1 MQAKIDT
8 ISRRKTLPVTAHPIW
23 TSVGDARSG
32 LKLGYRKGT
41 RGGVWSAKLVSDG
54 ARVEATLAPADDGAT
69 VPAKRGSADDGPA
82 KRHLNY
88 AEAMQAALAW
98 ADGERARL
106 TGSAQADRAER
117 ERVTTVGDVLKGYVA
132 DRARRDPVNGP
143 NAGHRLGKH
152 ALSDKKFVGV
162 RLDRFSARDLTEWR
176 NRLPQNLAPATVD
189 RTVSD
194 VKAGLNAYADA
205 HWRTLPATLKREI
218 QLGAKRSPNAQRA
231 RKALLRDAD
240 VQRVIEAGYGVDPD
254 LGALVLVLAGTG
266 ARFRQVRQI
275 TVGDVQA
282 DASRIMTPVSAKGR
296 GRKQRS
302 EIAVPVGA
310 DVIARLKPLL
320 AGRAGYEPLLQ
331 HWVGVKGFGHMTG
344 PVRREAWRAANQ
356 MQKGWRTALAAAGLP
371 YIEPYSLRHSNIVR
385 GLRSGVPVRI
395 VAALHDTS
403 STMIEQHYSAFILDA
418 ADELA
423 RRAIVPLVSQPV
435 APLSIVA

>member
-1 MQAKIDT
+1 MHSKIDT
-8 ISRRKTLPVTAHPIW
+8 IARRKKLPVSSKPVWDTI
-23 TSVGDARSG
+23 GDARSG
-32 LKLGYRKGT
+32 LKLGYYKGNA
-41 RGGVWSAKLVSDG
+41 SAPGSASCTDG
-54 ARVEATLAPADDGAT
+54 A
-69 VPAKRGSADDGPA
+69 GSRRSWGRRRRRLRR
-82 KRHLNY
+82 RHELSD
-88 AEAMQAALAW
+88 AVAAAIAW
-98 ADGERARL
+98 KERL
-106 TGSAQADRAER
+106 TDSARTESAEL
-117 ERVTTVGDVLKGYVA
+117 ERIATVGDVLKGYIA

-152 ALSDKKFVGV
+152 ALSDKKFIDV
-162 RLDRFSARDLTEWR
+162 RLGPVLGTRPDGMAQ
-176 NRLPQNLAPATVD
+176 PVAAKLAPATVD

-194 VKAGLNAYADA
+194 FKAGLNAYADA
-205 HWRTLPATLKREI
+205 HRRTLPATLKREI
-218 QLGAKRSPNAQRA
+218 QLGAKGSPNAQRA
-231 RKALLRDAD
+231 RKALLSDAD
-240 VQRVIEAGYGVDPD
+240 VRRVIEAGYSVDPD
-254 LGALVLVLAGTG
+254 LGALILVLASTG

-320 AGRAGYEPLLQ
+320 AGRAGHEPLLQ

-356 MQKGWRTALAAAGLP
+356 MQKGWRTALAAVALP
-371 YIEPYSLRHSNIVR
+371 YIEPYALRHSSIVR

-403 STMIEQHYSAFILDA
+403 TAMIEKHYSAFILDA

-423 RRAIVPLVSQPV
+423 RRAVVPLVSAP
-435 APLSIVA
+435 ASPLSVVA

>member
-1 MQAKIDT
+1 MHSKIDT
-8 ISRRKTLPVTAHPIW
+8 VARRKKLPVSSKPVWDTI
-23 TSVGDARSG
+23 GDARSG
-32 LKLGYRKGT
+32 LKLGYYKGA
-41 RGGVWSAKLVSDG
+41 RGGSWFGKLVMDG
-54 ARVEATLAPADDGAT
+54 ARVEEKLGASDDGNG
-69 VPAKRGSADDGPA
+69 KGLSHADA
-82 KRHLNY
+82 V
-88 AEAMQAALAW
+88 AAAIAW
-98 ADGERARL
+98 RERL
-106 TGSAQADRAER
+106 TDSARADSAEL
-117 ERVTTVGDVLKGYVA
+117 ERIATVGDVLKGYIA
-132 DRARRDPVNGP
+132 DRTRRDPVNGP
-143 NAGHRLGKH
+143 NAGHRLRKH
-152 ALSDKKFVGV
+152 ALSDEKFIGM

-189 RTVSD
+189 RLVND
-194 VKAGLNAYADA
+194 VKAGLNSYANA
-205 HWRTLPATLKREI
+205 NWRTLPATLKREI

-231 RKALLRDAD
+231 RKALLSDAN
-240 VQRVIEAGYGVDPD
+240 VRRVIEAGYGVDPD
-254 LGALVLVLAGTG
+254 LGALILVLAGTG

-275 TVGDVQA
+275 TGGDVQA

-320 AGRAGYEPLLQ
+320 AGRVGHEPLLQ
-331 HWVGVKGFGHMTG
+331 HWVGVKGFGHTTG

-371 YIEPYSLRHSNIVR
+371 YIEPYALRHSSIVR

-403 STMIEQHYSAFILDA
+403 SSMIEKHYSAFILDA

-435 APLSIVA
+435 VPLSIVA

>member
-1 MQAKIDT
+1 MHSKIDT
-8 ISRRKTLPVTAHPIW
+8 VARRKKLPVSSKPVWDTI
-23 TSVGDARSG
+23 GDARSG
-32 LKLGYRKGT
+32 LKLGYYKGA
-41 RGGVWSAKLVSDG
+41 RGGSWFGKLVRDG
-54 ARVEATLAPADDGAT
+54 ARSEEKLGASDDGEG
-69 VPAKRGSADDGPA
+69 KGLSHADA
-82 KRHLNY
+82 VAAAIAWKEHLTDN
-88 AEAMQAALAW
+88 A
-98 ADGERARL
+98 
-106 TGSAQADRAER
+106 RAESAEL
-117 ERVTTVGDVLKGYVA
+117 ERIATVGDVLKGYVA

-152 ALSDKKFVGV
+152 ALSDKKFIDV

-194 VKAGLNAYADA
+194 IKAGLNAYADA

-218 QLGAKRSPNAQRA
+218 QLGAKGSPNAQRA
-231 RKALLRDAD
+231 RQALLSDAD
-240 VQRVIEAGYGVDPD
+240 VRRVIEAGYGVDPD
-254 LGALVLVLAGTG
+254 LGALILVLAGTG

-282 DASRIMTPVSAKGR
+282 DASRIMAPVSAKGR

-302 EIAVPVGA
+302 EIAVPVGT
-310 DVIARLKPLL
+310 DIIARLKPLL
-320 AGRAGYEPLLQ
+320 AGRAGHEPLLQ
-331 HWVGVKGFGHMTG
+331 HWVGVKGFGHTTG

-371 YIEPYSLRHSNIVR
+371 YIEPYALRHSSIVR
-385 GLRSGVPVRI
+385 GLRSGVPMRI

-403 STMIEQHYSAFILDA
+403 STMIERHYSAFILDA

-435 APLSIVA
+435 APLSVVA